1 MSISDKIKAA
11 LALRGK
17 QNIDAA
23 NILGITP
30 QAFNNKLNRNSFFMA
45 DIIKI
50 AEGLNLDIAF
60 TDKDG
65 QKIIFLP
72 SDIVDAKEIENN

>member
-1 MSISDKIKAA
+1 MSISDKVKAA

-17 QNIDAA
+17 QNVEAA
-23 NILGITP
+23 ASLGITP

-45 DIIKI
+45 DIIKL

-60 TDKDG
+60 NDKDG
-65 QKIIFLP
+65 QRIVFLP
-72 SDIVDAKEIENN
+72 SDIEDMKEMENN

>member
-72 SDIVDAKEIENN
+72 SDIVDTKETENN

>member
-30 QAFNNKLNRNSFFMA
+30 QAFNNKLKNSESILKLTA
-45 DIIKI
+45 R
-50 AEGLNLDIAF
+50 
-60 TDKDG
+60 
-65 QKIIFLP
+65 
-72 SDIVDAKEIENN
+72 

>member
-1 MSISDKIKAA
+1 MSISDKVKAA

-17 QNIDAA
+17 QNTEAA
-23 NILGITP
+23 AILGITP

-45 DIIKI
+45 DIIKL

-60 TDKDG
+60 NDKDG
-65 QKIIFLP
+65 QRIVFLP
-72 SDIVDAKEIENN
+72 SDIEDMKETENN

>member
-50 AEGLNLDIAF
+50 AEGLNLDIVF

-72 SDIVDAKEIENN
+72 SDIVDTKEIENN

>member
-1 MSISDKIKAA
+1 MSISDKVKAA

-17 QNIDAA
+17 QNTEAA
-23 NILGITP
+23 AILGITP

-45 DIIKI
+45 DIIKL

-60 TDKDG
+60 NDKDG
-65 QKIIFLP
+65 QRIVFLP
-72 SDIVDAKEIENN
+72 SDIEDMKEM

>member
-1 MSISDKIKAA
+1 MSISDKVKAA

-17 QNIDAA
+17 QNTEAA
-23 NILGITP
+23 AILGITP

-45 DIIKI
+45 DIIKL

-60 TDKDG
+60 NDKDG
-65 QKIIFLP
+65 QRIVFLP
-72 SDIVDAKEIENN
+72 SDIEDMKEMENN

>member
-1 MSISDKIKAA
+1 MSISDKVKAA
-11 LALRGK
+11 LSLRGK
-17 QNIDAA
+17 QNTEAA
-23 NILGITP
+23 AILGITP

-45 DIIKI
+45 DIIKL

-65 QKIIFLP
+65 QRIVFLP
-72 SDIVDAKEIENN
+72 SDIEDMKETENN

>member
-1 MSISDKIKAA
+1 MSVSDKVKAA

-17 QNIDAA
+17 QNVEAA
-23 NILGITP
+23 AILGITP

-45 DIIKI
+45 DIIKL
-50 AEGLNLDIAF
+50 ADGLNLDIAF

-65 QKIIFLP
+65 QRIMFLP
-72 SDIVDAKEIENN
+72 SDIEEAKETENS

>member
-72 SDIVDAKEIENN
+72 SDIVDTKEMESN

>member
-1 MSISDKIKAA
+1 MSISDKVKAA

-17 QNIDAA
+17 QNTEAA
-23 NILGITP
+23 AILGITP

-45 DIIKI
+45 DIIKL

-65 QKIIFLP
+65 QRIVFLS
-72 SDIVDAKEIENN
+72 SDIEDMKETENN

>member
-72 SDIVDAKEIENN
+72 SDIVDTKEIENN

>member
-72 SDIVDAKEIENN
+72 SDIVDAKETENN